1 MIIAHGAGKGKRNR
15 RGSTYG
21 MVNGGRIPEPST
33 GLGVPWRVGRRCRY
47 TPPTAANVG
56 AGIPDGPGR
65 QCYAGASRM
74 PRPTDGWYKK
84 AAVRHPLTGW
94 GRRPCGIRRRDCAI
108 CGWRFGTLGCFARCG
123 ERVFRAVRGAGVSPV
138 ATGGY
143 FAPCAGRPELCLWT
157 PRFFEKN
164 RVKLLMFRHHCGSD
178 RPGIPDE

>member
-21 MVNGGRIPEPST
+21 MVTGGRIPEPST

-47 TPPTAANVG
+47 TPPTASNVG

-108 CGWRFGTLGCFARCG
+108 CGWRFGTLGCFA
-123 ERVFRAVRGAGVSPV
+123 
-138 ATGGY
+138 
-143 FAPCAGRPELCLWT
+143 PCAAREFRPLRRAGSSPRARGDQRLCLWT

-164 RVKLLMFRHHCGSD
+164 RVKLLMFRHRCGSD